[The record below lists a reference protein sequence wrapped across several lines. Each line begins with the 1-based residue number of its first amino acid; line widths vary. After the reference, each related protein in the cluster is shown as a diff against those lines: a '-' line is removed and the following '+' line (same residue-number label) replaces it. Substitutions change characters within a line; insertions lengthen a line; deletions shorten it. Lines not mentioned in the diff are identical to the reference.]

1 MFLSI
6 YDELMDKGISMQEI
20 DEMDIFYYLDI
31 LIYRLKR
38 LDRQSRKQKNKKVYI
53 DQIPG
58 FF

>member
-1 MFLSI
+1 MSI